1 MIFKH
6 KRTGILYRK
15 LLESFSV
22 ERQCKSVIYMGLETG
37 EIFDRDADK
46 FKENFHYLSNPQ
58 DSIVPKDSSDQLPLR
73 WKRVKEIFEGP
84 FNIGDVVRDKE
95 GRLHECV
102 AEGTFKS
109 ITVVDHE
116 YM

>member
-6 KRTGILYRK
+6 KRTGVLYRK

-22 ERQCKSVIYMGLETG
+22 ERQCKSIVYMGLETG

-58 DSIVPKDSSDQLPLR
+58 EYIVPKTLTPELALSTPD
-73 WKRVKEIFEGP
+73 KKEC
-84 FNIGDVVRDKE
+84 NITGFPVPQE
-95 GRLHECV
+95 
-102 AEGTFKS
+102 AP
-109 ITVVDHE
+109 
-116 YM
+116 

>member
-1 MIFKH
+1 MSIFKH

-46 FKENFHYLSNPQ
+46 FKENFQYLSNPQ
-58 DSIVPKDSSDQLPLR
+58 EHIEPKDLSAELPLQR
-73 WKRVKEIFEGP
+73 GSTDPNAHLFKDENKWEI
-84 FNIGDVVRDKE
+84 
-95 GRLHECV
+95 L
-102 AEGTFKS
+102 
-109 ITVVDHE
+109 
-116 YM
+116 